1 MYAKIL
7 PRIGS
12 HYAGVNYKELGI
24 QYCIARPFEKAD
36 EPRNIYNRLIRC
48 KHPNILHPL
57 GLWICDTK
65 VKWGRKEK
73 VEGQIVDEN

>member
-1 MYAKIL
+1 
-7 PRIGS
+7 
-12 HYAGVNYKELGI
+12 
-24 QYCIARPFEKAD
+24 
-36 EPRNIYNRLIRC
+36 LIRC